1 VALSRIVCEIND
13 NFGRK
18 SQIFSSSVSNAA
30 EEVFLEFCNGVGA
43 QDTTVMLLPGGGKK
57 FDDMFIRLDTISQCD
72 GQTDRQ
78 TDRQTNGQ
86 TMVKQYRA
94 LLGMPCMLMRVKK
107 SA

>member
-1 VALSRIVCEIND
+1 VGLSRIVCEIND

-43 QDTTVMLLPGGGKK
+43 QDIATVMLLPGGGKK

-78 TDRQTNGQ
+78 TDERTNNGK
-86 TMVKQYRA
+86 TISCAARDAMHAHAR
-94 LLGMPCMLMRVKK
+94 
-107 SA
+107 